1 MKKHTTQN
9 KNPESRNDGLHE
21 DQREDQ
27 LDPSHRPYQPRGAA
41 RQLFYCRDLEVL
53 IEGPAGTGKT
63 RAVLEKIHLC
73 ASKYPGMR
81 ALLVRKT
88 RQSMTQSVLVTFET
102 HVLPEHSP
110 MHEGQ
115 SRATRTSY
123 HYTNG
128 SEIVIGGIDIASR
141 IMSSEYD
148 MIGVFE
154 GRELTQEDWESLL
167 TRLRHGAM
175 PYQQAL
181 IDTNPDAP
189 SHWLNQRAI
198 VDTMTRL
205 RSRHQDNPRVTAT
218 YLSTLDQ
225 LSGARRLRL
234 RQGLWS
240 ASQGAVYEQWDANV
254 HVVNRFEIP
263 KDWRRIRAIDFGFA
277 NPFVCQWWA
286 IDPDGRL
293 YLYREI
299 YATRGLVEDHAKAI
313 VKFSGDENIEATVAD
328 HDAGDRATLR
338 RHGVQTIAAHKAIGQ
353 GIQLVQAR
361 LRKAGDGR
369 PRLMLLRD
377 SLVGIDPQLAEARLP
392 DCTQQEFESYVWDT
406 RRERELPIDA
416 NNHGLDALR
425 YAVAY
430 LDAQTQC
437 VLGVH
442 VTSPWGGSAVN
453 V

>member
-1 MKKHTTQN
+1 MAQTEKSK
-9 KNPESRNDGLHE
+9 LHHN
-21 DQREDQ
+21 
-27 LDPSHRPYQPRGAA
+27 HRPYQPKGAA
-41 RQLFYCRDLEVL
+41 SQLLYCRDLEVL

-102 HVLPEHSP
+102 QVMPERSP
-110 MHEGQ
+110 MRDGP
-115 SRATRTSY
+115 SRSSRTTY
-123 HYTNG
+123 RYANG

-141 IMSSEYD
+141 IMSTEFD

-154 GRELTQEDWESLL
+154 GRELTQDDWESLL
-167 TRLRHGAM
+167 TRLRHDHM

-189 SHWLNQRAI
+189 THWINQRAI
-198 VDTMTRL
+198 AGKMTRL
-205 RSRHQDNPRVTAT
+205 LSRHQDNPKVTTT
-218 YLSTLDQ
+218 YLATLDQ

-240 ASQGAVYEQWDANV
+240 ASQGAVYDQWDAAM
-254 HVVNRFEIP
+254 HVVDRFVIP
-263 KDWRRIRAIDFGFA
+263 EHWRKMRAIDFGFA

-286 IDPDGRL
+286 IDPDGRM

-299 YATRGLVEDHAKAI
+299 YLTRGLVEDHARQI
-313 VKFSGDENIEATVAD
+313 VALTGDEQIETTVAD
-328 HDAGDRATLR
+328 HDAGDRATLH
-338 RHGVQTIAAHKAIGQ
+338 RHGVQTIAAHKAISQ
-353 GIQLVQAR
+353 GIQLVQSR
-361 LRKAGDGR
+361 LRKADDGL
-369 PRLMLLRD
+369 PRLMLMRD
-377 SLVGIDPQLAEARLP
+377 SLIAADPRLADARLP

-406 RRERELPIDA
+406 RHVRELPIDA

-425 YAVAY
+425 YAVAH
-430 LDAQTQC
+430 LDTQTQPSLE
-437 VLGVH
+437 VR
-442 VTSPWGGSAVN
+442 VTGAN
-453 V
+453 